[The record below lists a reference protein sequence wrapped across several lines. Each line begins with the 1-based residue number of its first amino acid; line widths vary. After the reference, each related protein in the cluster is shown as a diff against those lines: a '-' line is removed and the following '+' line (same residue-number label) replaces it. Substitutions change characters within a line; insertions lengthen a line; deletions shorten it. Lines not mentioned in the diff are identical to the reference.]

1 MFFRTRIPP
10 EMQGRVYSAR
20 NSMQFFTIPVGFFL
34 GGLLVDSVFE
44 PFMAVQSADSIF
56 VRIFGSE
63 KGSGAAF
70 LFFVIGIAGV
80 LVCLIFR
87 RNKHI
92 RELDLKD

>member
-1 MFFRTRIPP
+1 M
-10 EMQGRVYSAR
+10 V
-20 NSMQFFTIPVGFFL
+20 SMQFFTIPLGFFL
-34 GGLLVDSVFE
+34 GGLLVDKVFE
-44 PFMAVQSADSIF
+44 PFMAWQSVDSIF
-56 VRIFGSE
+56 VRIFGSG

-92 RELDLKD
+92 LGLETE

>member
-1 MFFRTRIPP
+1 MLH
-10 EMQGRVYSAR
+10 AR
-20 NSMQFFTIPVGFFL
+20 SEISNFNFFTIPVRFFL
-34 GGLLVDSVFE
+34 GGLLVDNVFE
-44 PFMAVQSADSIF
+44 PFMENQSGESIF

-92 RELDLKD
+92 LGLETKE

>member
-1 MFFRTRIPP
+1 
-10 EMQGRVYSAR
+10 
-20 NSMQFFTIPVGFFL
+20 MQFFTIPVGFFL
-34 GGLLVDSVFE
+34 GGLLVDKVFE
-44 PFMAVQSADSIF
+44 PFMANQSGESIF

-70 LFFVIGIAGV
+70 LFVGIGIAGV

-92 RELDLKD
+92 RGLETKE